1 MKVFLRDKKISQ
13 GRSTLYLDFYPP
25 IPHPLTGKATRR
37 EFLKLY
43 VYEKPKG
50 NAERDHNKE
59 TKLLAE
65 NVRAQRQIA
74 IQNGNFGFML
84 PSNKNKTFS
93 STLRTLLKR
102 EKRQRVTTITG

>member
-1 MKVFLRDKKISQ
+1 MKVFLRNKNISD

-43 VYEKPKG
+43 VYQKPKG
-50 NAERDHNKE
+50 EAEREHNKD

-74 IQNGNFGFML
+74 IQNGNFGFMM
-84 PSNKNKTFS
+84 PSNKKQDF
-93 STLRTLLKR
+93 LQYFKD
-102 EKRQRVTTITG
+102 IG